1 MKTVTAKYK
10 GEIIYIHYVSV
21 YLEYVLISREP
32 EPVRQF
38 KVNYEDLT
46 GITEEE
52 LRKMV
57 RDRII
62 EEQFKKGAP

>member
-10 GEIIYIHYVSV
+10 GELVYIHYVSA

-38 KVNYEDLT
+38 KVSNSDLT

-52 LRKMV
+52 LMKIV

-62 EEQFKKGAP
+62 EEQLKKGAI

>member
-1 MKTVTAKYK
+1 MKTVTAKYN
-10 GEIIYIHYVSV
+10 GELVYIHYVSI
-21 YLEYVLISREP
+21 YLQYVLISREP

-38 KVNYEDLT
+38 KVGYAELT

-52 LRKMV
+52 LMKMV

-62 EEQFKKGAP
+62 EEQLKKGAP

>member
-1 MKTVTAKYK
+1 MKAITAMYN
-10 GEIIYIHYVSV
+10 GELVYIHYVST
-21 YLEYVLISREP
+21 YLQYVLISRDV

-38 KVNYEDLT
+38 KVSYTDLT

-52 LRKMV
+52 LMKIV

-62 EEQFKKGAP
+62 EEQLKKGTP

>member
-1 MKTVTAKYK
+1 MKPITAKYN
-10 GEIIYIHYVSV
+10 GELVYIHYVSI
-21 YLEYVLISREP
+21 YLQYVLISREP

-38 KVNYEDLT
+38 KVSYTDLT

-52 LRKMV
+52 LMKIV

-62 EEQFKKGAP
+62 EEQLKKGAL